1 MLPRFKRSLS
11 LILLSL
17 AVSEASAT
25 QFVEKAD
32 RGHVQVLISAKE
44 TNRLAIEG
52 RRIASIVPSDKGALS
67 GQKDETGLGAF
78 YFTLASDAH
87 SHGTLTL
94 FVSDENGVTYKLLLV
109 PRPMAGEE
117 IIIRPP
123 AEPEKIEPVVRTDEA
138 GRALSYQRRIKELM
152 LVMAD
157 QEQNSG
163 IQPVAVNREVPLW
176 KEGRLVML
184 STFTEGDLVGEKY
197 LLTNVS
203 PAPMLLVE
211 QELYRRGVRAVAI
224 DHHTLAQ
231 GESTE
236 IFIVRERRGNE

>member
-52 RRIASIVPSDKGALS
+52 RRIASIVPSVKGALS

-109 PRPMAGEE
+109 PRPMAG
-117 IIIRPP
+117 
-123 AEPEKIEPVVRTDEA
+123 EPEKIEPVVRTDEA